1 MIPEKKRS
9 RGWIPVSKCV
19 CVEGDF
25 WLLKMC
31 QKWLPNPFC
40 WLWDTVTHKLLLMG
54 LNGCIWLGDEKI
66 IGIIIKTRYCEG
78 LEGTPW
84 NEFLKGIGWSPAHP
98 GGSKFPGMG
107 RNLQNSWLCH
117 WGFVAGCPGGGFLWV
132 FCTCS
137 SGFISSQV
145 SWGGMGQEL
154 FLWASLTLQLL
165 KTVKK
170 LSVCYNKSHISK
182 SCWAEQS
189 FKPSAGSIPK
199 VLWFQGKGGN
209 LISSWTPTLLV
220 PPLLFTLSCCC
231 SWLVHLE
238 SFVRTHWF
246 VWIVLISEVLGVFF
260 CWYMKFLFVCFC
272 RWGFF
277 CLLLNEAAVIIPYQK
292 S

>member
-40 WLWDTVTHKLLLMG
+40 WLWDPVTHKLLLMG

-145 SWGGMGQEL
+145 SLGRDGTGAVSVGISHPPAAKNCKNSLCVTTNPTFQRAAEL
-154 FLWASLTLQLL
+154 SSLLNLVLDQSQSALIPGKRWEFNQLL
-165 KTVKK
+165 VGPQPC
-170 LSVCYNKSHISK
+170 LS
-182 SCWAEQS
+182 
-189 FKPSAGSIPK
+189 
-199 VLWFQGKGGN
+199 L
-209 LISSWTPTLLV
+209 
-220 PPLLFTLSCCC
+220 LSCLPCPVAA
-231 SWLVHLE
+231 LD
-238 SFVRTHWF
+238 WF
-246 VWIVLISEVLGVFF
+246 TWKALLG
-260 CWYMKFLFVCFC
+260 LTDLS
-272 RWGFF
+272 G
-277 CLLLNEAAVIIPYQK
+277 
-292 S
+292 